1 MPEHVKHARA
11 LTPATLRAARALL
24 GWTQPRLADE
34 AGVSVRTVKTVEAAE
49 TPSGDTEPLRCRPAT
64 AERLHRA
71 LLRSG
76 IGIAW
81 HGAVLAVTLDT
92 GARRHHGRG

>member
-1 MPEHVKHARA
+1 MAHLVKPDRA

-24 GWTQPRLADE
+24 GWTQLRLATE
-34 AGVSVRTVKTVEAAE
+34 AGVSVRTVKAVETAGSA
-49 TPSGDTEPLRCRPAT
+49 SGDTEPLRCRPAT

-71 LLRSG
+71 LANAG

-92 GARRHHGRG
+92 GARRQRRRG

>member
-1 MPEHVKHARA
+1 MPDHVKRDRA

-24 GWTQPRLADE
+24 GWTQPRLAEE
-34 AGVSVRTVKTVEAAE
+34 AGVSVRTVKTVETPAS
-49 TPSGDTEPLRCRPAT
+49 PSGDTEPLRCRPAT
-64 AERLHRA
+64 SERLHHA
-71 LLRSG
+71 FLRSG

-92 GARRHHGRG
+92 GALRHRRR

>member
-1 MPEHVKHARA
+1 MSDHVKHDRA
-11 LTPATLRAARALL
+11 LTPASLRAARALL
-24 GWTQPRLADE
+24 GWTQPRLAEE
-34 AGVSVRTVKTVEAAE
+34 AGVSVRTVKTVETASS
-49 TPSGDTEPLRCRPAT
+49 SGDTEPLRCRPAT

-76 IGIAW
+76 IGVAW

-92 GARRHHGRG
+92 GARRHRRR